1 MRYIYLSLTYVLETT
16 CILRASSLFDAGVLS
31 TGPEAMDQFGQRLS
45 DSDSDEDRDDVNYA
59 AMLVCAST
67 NSLVSPLLLS
77 SMFHML

>member
-1 MRYIYLSLTYVLETT
+1 
-16 CILRASSLFDAGVLS
+16 
-31 TGPEAMDQFGQRLS
+31 MDQFGQRLS